1 MSLGMHVSTHPSH
14 GANPNPDLKLNRVG
28 GWVATSPETMS
39 SSSLSRLSMLFF
51 HWAACAGNLGRKK
64 MRGCGVLHCKKKK
77 ELPSRFCSTTFQ
89 TFHLWLYLLYFPAP
103 TPFPAF
109 FCGHIGKTKKNV
121 YGIMK
126 IFIPQFVANCVNWVE
141 SVRFHFMVQ
150 GPYTFKIAMFACL
163 WTIQK
168 GSHSLKIFCW
178 RGCVSP
184 FMDRQ

>member
-77 ELPSRFCSTTFQ
+77 NFHQGFVLLHFRCSICGCIYCIFLPPLLSQLSSVDTLVKQKKTFMALWKFSSLNLLQIVLIGLKVSGFTLWCKVLTPSR
-89 TFHLWLYLLYFPAP
+89 
-103 TPFPAF
+103 
-109 FCGHIGKTKKNV
+109 
-121 YGIMK
+121 
-126 IFIPQFVANCVNWVE
+126 
-141 SVRFHFMVQ
+141 
-150 GPYTFKIAMFACL
+150 
-163 WTIQK
+163 
-168 GSHSLKIFCW
+168 
-178 RGCVSP
+178 
-184 FMDRQ
+184 